1 MFPDSW
7 GPTEHQGRGKGTLF
21 PLSKKKEGRRGER
34 EFLELTSA
42 LFIFTILLKAE
53 L

>member
-21 PLSKKKEGRRGER
+21 PLFQKGGGW

>member
-7 GPTEHQGRGKGTLF
+7 GPTEHRGRGKGTLF
-21 PLSKKKEGRRGER
+21 PFEKRGK
-34 EFLELTSA
+34 FLELTSA

-53 L
+53 S